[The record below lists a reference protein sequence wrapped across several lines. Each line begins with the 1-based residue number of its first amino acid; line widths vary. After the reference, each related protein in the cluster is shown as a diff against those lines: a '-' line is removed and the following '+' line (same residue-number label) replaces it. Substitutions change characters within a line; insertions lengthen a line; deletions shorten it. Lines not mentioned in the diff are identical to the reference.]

1 MSEDST
7 PISNIVNILR
17 QSVFVD
23 LEIHTDTK
31 LLLKIGAWK
40 PQSNKEFYKGGR
52 FDRKTAINEL
62 FTFVSSSNFIVGHN
76 IHKHDWVYLVQ
87 QNKKFAQLETKLID
101 TLTLNPLAFP
111 ENPYHH
117 LVKDYKIQRESINN
131 PVEDCKQTE
140 KLFRDQCNGF
150 LKTAPLSGIYGRCL
164 IQTSLAYKH
173 LFTTL
178 LGNLPSNNEVN
189 NYLTG
194 NSFGTDRVCRNKLRP
209 LLPTLAGK
217 EAEEKRL
224 FAYALAWL
232 SIAGTNSV
240 LPAWVRHEHPE
251 LATILN
257 KLRNQSCNQ
266 SNCGYCKKHHHL
278 ETNLEEFF
286 NYPQFRHFG
295 KGDNPKNPLQRQI
308 VASVCNAQPTLAI
321 LPTGGGKSLCYQ
333 LPAMMLARN
342 RGLLTLI
349 ISPLQSLMRD
359 QVQQLN
365 DRGYHFAEAL
375 NSSLSMPD
383 RHRVLEGI
391 RMGDIHL
398 LYIAPEQLR
407 NNSFI
412 DSIKS
417 REIGQWVIDEA
428 HCLSKWGHDFRPDY
442 LYIGKFIK
450 QFSEKYQQAIPPI
463 HAFTATARL
472 DVIDEIKAHFKK
484 TLGMKMRLLS
494 GGHVRNN
501 LNYRVLSCAMFEKRE
516 KVLELLHDYKKDIGD
531 GAVVIFCNR
540 RKVTEEMSAFL
551 SDNGWEADYFHA
563 GRNPKEK
570 QRIQQSFMDG
580 GIHIMAATNAFG
592 MGVDKSNVRLVIHA
606 QMPDSIENYLQEA
619 GRAGRDGKPAHCIL
633 LFNDDDADKQFE
645 MRRNQQIDF
654 RDFVSLFEA
663 IRRKAKASKNGGVDS
678 HTIQVSSGEIVRQ
691 AESQDDLELGFDG
704 RDYQSDTKVRTAI
717 AWLEEEGFLERT
729 ENKTGVIE
737 GSFLINTKEKI
748 KQCLK
753 QQKLSTANIKA
764 CLKVALAVMQYN
776 DNESINADKIAEQT
790 GMEAKDVFRNIR
802 CLQAAKIMDHDM
814 SLIAWLTA
822 GVRGDSKKI
831 LSRFTHLEKQ
841 LLALIQEES
850 QGDIEQDFHLNIH
863 EVCHRLH
870 ERLEE
875 NVLPN
880 DVLLLLALWGQI
892 DGVVK
897 VFPRGKDC
905 FLLKWRKEF
914 PVAEEDIRQRH
925 FFSDASLSWLYDQ
938 VANSEKGKDIRIP
951 FKLGQLEEELARNM
965 LTCSFERDEERSEK
979 TLLALEKSH
988 ALGLDG
994 GAAIF
999 HPAMTLHIPKNKRKP
1014 GENSYAPL
1022 AEHYQAQIRQVHLMR
1037 EWALRMSTND
1047 ESFAT
1052 KLLND
1057 YFQLSEKDLLKQY
1070 FPNTS
1075 SDLETSATPERV
1087 EAIIGESMLSNIQRD
1102 IVEQAIDKNM
1112 LVLAGPG
1119 SGKTRLLVHRVAWL
1133 VCVQRVKPESIL
1145 ILAFNRSTVTELR
1158 RRLSEDD
1165 MLGTQAYALE
1175 IHTYHS
1181 LAMRL
1186 LGEFP
1191 PENNDEFKVWSEKLI
1206 SKAVTLLSSDVDDKD
1221 NELRRKLM
1229 AGFQH
1234 ILVDEYQ
1241 DVNQSQYELLSA
1253 MAGRALQ
1260 AEEDRLTMFAV
1271 GDDDQNIYEW
1281 NGTSNSY
1288 IQQFQDDYQASMKY
1302 MTINYRSA
1310 PNIIEICNRFI
1321 TQHPNR
1327 LKENHPITASK
1338 NSPDGKVRLFK
1349 GLKPTLHTKAVEICK
1364 YLIEKEQLEADRI
1377 AILCRDHD
1385 EYQDL
1390 ASALR
1395 NAKLP
1400 ICIIRDS
1407 HDKNILPWYKLR
1419 EVHAMLKIFDG
1430 DMLLSAVEIRQA
1442 WGDLTTK
1449 IQNHKSTQE
1458 LWQWLDSYHHAENII
1473 RSCHEWRSEIRELSY
1488 DIRRKMG
1495 HGIHLGT
1502 MHSAKGLEFDSVIV
1516 FAGQKK
1522 HKELEELRLRYVA
1535 MTRAKRNLILMQES
1549 TNWFGILRLEEE
1561 SLPLEAHESTEE
1573 YDNYQCNMS
1582 DVYLDFLGQM
1592 SNTLHTADI
1601 DVGSA
1606 LVLHSNGINFNYHGN
1621 KVGKFSK
1628 DMVDELKNRR
1638 QQGWRIIS
1646 VKVHA
1651 IIRRSKIDSQEGQFR
1666 DKCKQDAWDL
1676 IIPEISFQKNSY
1688 T

>member
-1 MSEDST
+1 MTKELSKT
-7 PISNIVNILR
+7 KLILN
-17 QSVFVD
+17 QSVFID
-23 LEIHTDTK
+23 LEIHSKTQQ
-31 LLLKIGAWK
+31 LLKIGAWHPLK
-40 PQSNKEFYKGGR
+40 NKSLYYAGR
-52 FDRKTAINEL
+52 FNRNDALQAL
-62 FTFVSSSNFIVGHN
+62 FKFISSCDFIVGHN
-76 IHKHDWVYLVQ
+76 IHEHDWPYLIEKDVTFKSLS
-87 QNKKFAQLETKLID
+87 NKLID

-111 ENPYHH
+111 ENPYHS
-117 LVKDYKIQRESINN
+117 LVKDYKMQRESIND

-140 KLFRDQCNGF
+140 KLFKDQCHNFIKEKDLG
-150 LKTAPLSGIYGRCL
+150 GIYGRYLTLTSPAYTQLFKKLLGKLPDKNKIHTYLLGHSFSQNKVCR
-164 IQTSLAYKH
+164 TSLKQ
-173 LFTTL
+173 
-178 LGNLPSNNEVN
+178 
-189 NYLTG
+189 
-194 NSFGTDRVCRNKLRP
+194 
-209 LLPTLAGK
+209 LLPTLVGK
-217 EAEEKRL
+217 NAEQHRS

-232 SIAGTNSV
+232 SIAGGSSV
-240 LPAWVRHEHPE
+240 LPAWVRHQHET
-251 LATILN
+251 LVKTLN
-257 KLRNQSCNQ
+257 QLRNQPCEYA
-266 SNCGYCKKHHHL
+266 NCHYCKKHHHL

-286 NYPQFRHFG
+286 NYPKFRHFG

-308 VASVCNAQPTLAI
+308 VTSVCKAQPTLAI

-365 DRGYHFAEAL
+365 DRGYLFAASL
-375 NSSLSMPD
+375 NSSLSMPE
-383 RHRVLEGI
+383 RHKVLESI

-417 REIGQWVIDEA
+417 REIGQWIIDEA

-450 QFSEKYQQAIPPI
+450 GFSKKHKQPLPPI

-472 DVIDEIKAHFKK
+472 DVIDEIKDHFKK
-484 TLGMKMRLLS
+484 TLGMEVQLLS
-494 GGHVRNN
+494 GGHTRNN
-501 LNYRVLSCAMFEKRE
+501 LNYRVLPCAMFEKRE
-516 KVLELLHDYKKDIGD
+516 KVLELLHDYKEDIGD
-531 GAVVIFCNR
+531 GAVVVFCNR
-540 RKVTEEMSAFL
+540 RKVTEEMSRFL
-551 SDNGWEADYFHA
+551 SDNGWPADYFHA

-570 QRIQQSFMDG
+570 QQIQQSFMDG

-592 MGVDKSNVRLVIHA
+592 MGVDKSNIRLVIHA

-663 IRRKAKASKNGGVDS
+663 IRRKAKASKDSSENS

-691 AESQDDLELGFDG
+691 AESEDDLELGFDG

-748 KQCLK
+748 EQCLK
-753 QQKLSTANIKA
+753 QQNLSTANIKA

-776 DNESINADKIAEQT
+776 NNESINADKIAEQT
-790 GMEAKDVFRNIR
+790 GMEAKDVFRKIR

-863 EVCHRLH
+863 AVCHKLH
-870 ERLEE
+870 EQFEE
-875 NVLPN
+875 RVLPN
-880 DVLLLLALWGQI
+880 DILLLLALWGQL

-897 VFPRGKDC
+897 VMQRGKDC

-925 FFSDASLSWLYDQ
+925 LFSDVSLSWLYDQ
-938 VANSEKGKDIRIP
+938 VANNEKGKDLRIP
-951 FKLGQLEEELARNM
+951 FKLGQLEEELGRNM
-965 LTCSFERDEERSEK
+965 LTCSFKKAEERSEK

-988 ALGLDG
+988 ALGLDSG
-994 GAAIF
+994 SAIF

-1014 GENSYAPL
+1014 GKNSYAPL

-1037 EWALRMSTND
+1037 EWAIRMAVNNETSAA
-1047 ESFAT
+1047 E
-1052 KLLND
+1052 LLND
-1057 YFQLSEKDLLKQY
+1057 YFQLSEKELLKQY
-1070 FPNTS
+1070 FPNTF

-1087 EAIIGESMLSNIQRD
+1087 ETIIGESALSNVQRD
-1102 IVEQAIDKNM
+1102 IVEQAIEQNM

-1158 RRLSEDD
+1158 RRLGEDD

-1181 LAMRL
+1181 LAMQL

-1191 PENNDEFKVWSEKLI
+1191 PEDSDAFKSWSEQLI
-1206 SKAVTLLSSDVDDKD
+1206 PKAVNLLSNHDEEASD
-1221 NELRRKLM
+1221 LRRKLM
-1229 AGFQH
+1229 TAFQH

-1241 DVNQSQYELLSA
+1241 DVNQTQYELLSA

-1260 AEEDRLTMFAV
+1260 AEEERLTMFAV

-1281 NGTSNSY
+1281 NGTSNNY
-1288 IQQFQDDYQASMKY
+1288 IQQFQDDYQASIQY
-1302 MTINYRSA
+1302 MTVNYRSA
-1310 PNIIEICNRFI
+1310 PNIIEVCNGFI
-1321 TQHPNR
+1321 AQHPNR
-1327 LKENHPITASK
+1327 LKEDHPITAYKK
-1338 NSPDGKVRLFK
+1338 NSDGKVRLFT
-1349 GLKPTLHTKAVEICK
+1349 GLKSALHTRTVEICK
-1364 YLIEKEQLEADRI
+1364 HLIEKEQLKADRI
-1377 AILCRDHD
+1377 AILCRDHN
-1385 EYQDL
+1385 EYQCL

-1395 NAKLP
+1395 YEKLP
-1400 ICIIRDS
+1400 ICIIRDGN
-1407 HDKNILPWYKLR
+1407 DKSILPWYKLR
-1419 EVHAMLKIFDG
+1419 EVHAMLEIFDG
-1430 DMLLSAVEIRQA
+1430 NTLLSAIEIRRA
-1442 WGDLTTK
+1442 WKQLPVQV
-1449 IQNHKSTQE
+1449 QNHQSTQV
-1458 LWQWLDSYHHAENII
+1458 LWQWLSSYHDRKAII
-1473 RSCHEWRSEIRELSY
+1473 RSRYEWRSEIRELSY
-1488 DIRRKMG
+1488 DVRKKMG

-1516 FAGQKK
+1516 FAGHKA
-1522 HKELEELRLRYVA
+1522 HKELEERRLRYVA
-1535 MTRAKRNLILMQES
+1535 MTRAERNLILMRE
-1549 TNWFGILRLEEE
+1549 NIDWFGALNLEEE
-1561 SLPLEAHESTEE
+1561 KLPLEARESPEGHDI
-1573 YDNYQCNMS
+1573 YHCKMK
-1582 DVYLDFLGQM
+1582 DVDLDFVGRMQ
-1592 SNTLHTADI
+1592 NTLYTADI
-1601 DVGSA
+1601 DVGSV
-1606 LVLHSNGINFNYHGN
+1606 LTLHSNEMIFSSHD
-1621 KVGKFSK
+1621 KAVGKFSK
-1628 DMVDELKNRR
+1628 EMTSTLKNKQ
-1638 QQGWRIIS
+1638 QQGWQILS

-1651 IIRRSKIDSQEGQFR
+1651 IIRRSTIDSKEGRYR
-1666 DKCKQDAWDL
+1666 DLCKQDAWDL
-1676 IIPEISFQKNSY
+1676 IIPEISFQKNGY
-1688 T
+1688 A

>member
-1 MSEDST
+1 MTKELSQT
-7 PISNIVNILR
+7 KLILN
-17 QSVFVD
+17 QSVFID
-23 LEIHTDTK
+23 LEIHPKTQQ
-31 LLLKIGAWK
+31 LLKIGAWHPLK
-40 PQSNKEFYKGGR
+40 NKSLYYAGHFNR
-52 FDRKTAINEL
+52 NDALQAL
-62 FTFVSSSNFIVGHN
+62 FKFISSCDFIVGHN
-76 IHKHDWVYLVQ
+76 IHEHDWPYLIEKDVTFKSLS
-87 QNKKFAQLETKLID
+87 NKLID

-111 ENPYHH
+111 ENPYHS
-117 LVKDYKIQRESINN
+117 LVKDYKMQRESIND

-140 KLFRDQCNGF
+140 KLFKDQCHNFIKEKDLG
-150 LKTAPLSGIYGRCL
+150 GIYGRYLTLTSPAYTQLFKKLLGKLPDKNKIHTYLLGHSFSQNKVCR
-164 IQTSLAYKH
+164 TSLKQ
-173 LFTTL
+173 
-178 LGNLPSNNEVN
+178 
-189 NYLTG
+189 
-194 NSFGTDRVCRNKLRP
+194 
-209 LLPTLAGK
+209 LLPTLVGK
-217 EAEEKRL
+217 NAEQHRS

-232 SIAGTNSV
+232 SIAGGSSV
-240 LPAWVRHEHPE
+240 LPAWVRHQHET
-251 LATILN
+251 LVKTLN
-257 KLRNQSCNQ
+257 QLRNQPCEYA
-266 SNCGYCKKHHHL
+266 NCHYCKKHHHL

-308 VASVCNAQPTLAI
+308 VASVCKGQPTLAI

-365 DRGYHFAEAL
+365 DRGYLFAAAL
-375 NSSLSMPD
+375 NSSLSMPE
-383 RHRVLEGI
+383 RHKVLEGI

-417 REIGQWVIDEA
+417 REIGQWIIDEA

-450 QFSEKYQQAIPPI
+450 QFSEKHQQTIPPI

-472 DVIDEIKAHFKK
+472 DVIDEIKYHFKK
-484 TLGMKMRLLS
+484 TLGMEMQLLS
-494 GGHVRNN
+494 GGHARSN
-501 LNYRVLSCAMFEKRE
+501 LNYRVLPCAMFEKRE
-516 KVLELLHDYKKDIGD
+516 KVLGLLHDYKEEIGN
-531 GAVVIFCNR
+531 GTVVIFCNR
-540 RKVTEEMSAFL
+540 RKITEEMSSFL

-563 GRNPKEK
+563 GRNTKEK
-570 QRIQQSFMDG
+570 QQVQQSFMDG
-580 GIHIMAATNAFG
+580 DINIMAATNAFG
-592 MGVDKSNVRLVIHA
+592 MGVDKSNIRLVIHA

-619 GRAGRDGKPAHCIL
+619 GRAGRDGKPSHCIL

-663 IRRKAKASKNGGVDS
+663 IRRKAKASKDGGVDS
-678 HTIQVSSGEIVRQ
+678 DTIQVSSGEIVRQ
-691 AESQDDLELGFDG
+691 AEGEDDLELGFDG

-748 KQCLK
+748 EACLK
-753 QQKLSTANIKA
+753 QQNLSPSNIKE
-764 CLKVALAVMQYN
+764 CVKVAMVIMQYN
-776 DNESINADKIAEQT
+776 DDESINADKIAEQT
-790 GMEAKDVFRNIR
+790 GMEARKVFNKVR
-802 CLQAAKIMDHDM
+802 CLQDAKIMDHDM
-814 SLIAWLTA
+814 SLVAWLSN
-822 GVRGDSKKI
+822 RGKNDSRKI
-831 LSRFTHLEKQ
+831 LHQLIELEKQ
-841 LLALIQEES
+841 FFTLLQESAEGENEHIF
-850 QGDIEQDFHLNIH
+850 QLNIH
-863 EVCHRLH
+863 EACHRLR
-870 ERLEE
+870 EISE
-875 NVLPN
+875 NDILPN
-880 DVLLLLALWGQI
+880 DISLLLALWHRVDRLIKVSKHRKDFLQI
-892 DGVVK
+892 
-897 VFPRGKDC
+897 RW
-905 FLLKWRKEF
+905 LKEF
-914 PVAEEDIRQRH
+914 QDAAEHIHNRQLC
-925 FFSDASLSWLYDQ
+925 SDVTLQWLYDKI
-938 VANSEKGKDIRIP
+938 STDEKKNNLRVP
-951 FKLGQLEEELARNM
+951 FKLGEMEHELDANL
-965 LTCSFERDEERSEK
+965 LTSFLAQKQNNSENI
-979 TLLALEKSH
+979 LLGLEKSQV
-988 ALGLDG
+988 LGLDS

-1014 GENSYAPL
+1014 RKNNYAPL
-1022 AEHYQAQIRQVHLMR
+1022 AEHYQAQVRQVHLMR
-1037 EWALRMSTND
+1037 EWALRMSAND

-1057 YFQLSEKDLLKQY
+1057 YFQLSEKELLKQY

-1075 SDLETSATPERV
+1075 SNLETSATPERV
-1087 EAIIGESMLSNIQRD
+1087 EAIIGESALSNVQRD

-1181 LAMRL
+1181 LAMQL

-1191 PENNDEFKVWSEKLI
+1191 PEDSDTFKSWSEQLI
-1206 SKAVTLLSSDVDDKD
+1206 PKAVNLLSSNDDEASD
-1221 NELRRKLM
+1221 LRRKLM
-1229 AGFQH
+1229 TGFQH

-1281 NGTSNSY
+1281 NGSSNSY

-1302 MTINYRSA
+1302 MTVNYRSA
-1310 PNIIEICNRFI
+1310 PNIIEVCNSFI

-1338 NSPDGKVRLFK
+1338 NSSDGKVRLFK
-1349 GLKPTLHTKAVEICK
+1349 GLKPTLDTKAVEICK

-1385 EYQDL
+1385 EYQHL

-1400 ICIIRDS
+1400 TCIIRDS
-1407 HDKNILPWYKLR
+1407 KDENILPWYKLR
-1419 EVHAMLKIFDG
+1419 EVYAMLKVFDG

-1442 WGDLTTK
+1442 WERLTAQ
-1449 IQNHKSTQE
+1449 IQNHQSTQE
-1458 LWQWLDSYHHAENII
+1458 LWEWLDSYHHSEDII

-1516 FAGQKK
+1516 FAGQQK

-1535 MTRAKRNLILMQES
+1535 MTRAERNLILMQD
-1549 TNWFGILRLEEE
+1549 NHGWFSSLAITPENLAEEVCE
-1561 SLPLEAHESTEE
+1561 LSEQNDA
-1573 YDNYQCNMS
+1573 YICNMK
-1582 DVYLDFLGQM
+1582 DLNLGFMGKQNPPVNT
-1592 SNTLHTADI
+1592 SNIDSGHRLTFNPHGFILHK
-1601 DVGSA
+1601 
-1606 LVLHSNGINFNYHGN
+1606 N
-1621 KVGKFSK
+1621 KQVGKLSK
-1628 DMVDELKNRR
+1628 EMLKKLKSLSDQGWCVSQINVHAVVRR
-1638 QQGWRIIS
+1638 QQ
-1646 VKVHA
+1646 
-1651 IIRRSKIDSQEGQFR
+1651 QEEGTPEACQ
-1666 DKCKQDAWDL
+1666 QSAWDV
-1676 IIPEISFQKNSY
+1676 IIPEIKLQKNSY
-1688 T
+1688 G